1 MRAQCTKSLVGAM
14 CAATVQHGE
23 AYASSMTLG
32 NAQGDLWAHFSDKRA
47 EVELL
52 RTNIQQAELDVQHLR
67 LRLQAAGVQDSSLV
81 PHKLQAGSGTA
92 EPHNFELHSLLQ
104 WLVSSVDLSQQVLFE
119 CGNNEGEVMVGG
131 RRVVLHRMAAWQL
144 SQGSATG
151 LRMSVPLD
159 LQAEI
164 SGMLLAARRRGGRV
178 EDAQVQRLAQSWELV
193 GAEVVSAA
201 MGQPE
206 PAIFLVHRESAQAIV
221 IAQWPMVDPAPS
233 SAGASKDAPRFD
245 ATAHFA
251 RLAAI
256 GPVGGSM
263 TASAVPAVDR
273 PHVSTGD
280 RVEVEYEGQWFS
292 GVIQWV
298 DGDVANVKCDVD
310 SPGVITVAPLTS
322 VRPARRTPREQAPKM
337 QRHVRARSVG

>member
-1 MRAQCTKSLVGAM
+1 MT
-14 CAATVQHGE
+14 HGK
-23 AYASSMTLG
+23 
-32 NAQGDLWAHFSDKRA
+32 AQGDLRASFSDKRA

-52 RTNIQQAELDVQHLR
+52 RTHIQKAELDVQHLR
-67 LRLQAAGVQDSSLV
+67 LRLQAAGVEHPSLV
-81 PHKLQAGSGTA
+81 PHKLQAGSGAA
-92 EPHNFELHSLLQ
+92 EAHNFELHSLLQ
-104 WLVSSVDLSQQVLFE
+104 WLVSTVDLSQQVLFE

-144 SQGSATG
+144 SDGSTTG

-164 SGMLLAARRRGGRV
+164 SGMLLAARRRGGQV
-178 EDAQVQRLAQSWELV
+178 DDPQVQRLAQSWELV

-221 IAQWPMVDPAPS
+221 IAQWPMVEPS
-233 SAGASKDAPRFD
+233 PSIVGAGKEAPRFD
-245 ATAHFA
+245 AITHFA
-251 RLAAI
+251 RLASS
-256 GPVGGSM
+256 GPVGTSM
-263 TASAVPAVDR
+263 TNDNDGASVVPAMDR

-298 DGDVANVKCDVD
+298 DGDIANVKCDVD

-322 VRPARRTPREQAPKM
+322 VAEPAEHPGNKPRKCSAMCEHGLLAEAAAPVL
-337 QRHVRARSVG
+337 R